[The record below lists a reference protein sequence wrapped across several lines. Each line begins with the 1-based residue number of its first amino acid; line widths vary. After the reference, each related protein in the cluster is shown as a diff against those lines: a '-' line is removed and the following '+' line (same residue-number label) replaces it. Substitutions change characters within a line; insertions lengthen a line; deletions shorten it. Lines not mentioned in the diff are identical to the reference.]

1 MKTLKNKY
9 FLIQCNRAN
18 HSADHVFNNGKIIIS
33 GKKMD
38 CLKELSRMKK
48 FCKDKYNYVN
58 TNQNKQEYLAYEMS
72 DIFCIKKESNQ
83 LISFF

>member
-1 MKTLKNKY
+1 
-9 FLIQCNRAN
+9 
-18 HSADHVFNNGKIIIS
+18 
-33 GKKMD
+33 MD